1 MKKALIIL
9 AVLLILVI
17 GGAIFAR
24 LQLSGAL
31 SGITGG
37 VDIGDTMPP
46 FSLKDCT
53 GNNHNLEEYTG
64 KIVVLDFCSH
74 KCPFSRGID
83 QDLAALVR
91 SYADNDKVVFL
102 GIDSHYDTTEQE
114 IREYINIADLPQPI
128 LRDPGNQYA
137 DAVGALVT
145 PDFFIIDEEGKLAY
159 RGAFDDRIIPDNKG
173 DKTYVAY
180 AIEALLT
187 DIPVNPT
194 HVPAWGC
201 TIKRAP

>member
-9 AVLLILVI
+9 AVLLVVII

-24 LQLSGAL
+24 LQLTGSF
-31 SGITGG
+31 SGISGG

-46 FSLKDCT
+46 FSLQDCT
-53 GNNHNLEEYTG
+53 GNTHSLEEYAG

-74 KCPFSRGID
+74 KCPFSRGMD

-187 DIPVNPT
+187 GIPINPT

>member
-1 MKKALIIL
+1 MKKWLVLI
-9 AVLLILVI
+9 AVLMVVLIA
-17 GGAIFAR
+17 GGVVAR
-24 LQLSGAL
+24 LKLSGAL
-31 SGITGG
+31 SGIPS
-37 VDIGDTMPP
+37 VVVVGDAMPD
-46 FSLKDCT
+46 FSLQDCK
-53 GNNHNLEEYTG
+53 GNTHRLKQYGG
-64 KIVVLDFCSH
+64 KIVVLEFCSH

-91 SYADNDKVVFL
+91 FYADNDNVIFL
-102 GIDSHYDTTEQE
+102 GIDSHYDTTDQE

-145 PDFFIIDEEGKLAY
+145 PDFFLIDKEGKLAY
-159 RGAFDDRIIPDNKG
+159 RGAFDNRILPERPG
-173 DKTYVAY
+173 DKAYVAY